1 VGEAFAWG
9 FIAASS
15 LLLGGLLALRSP
27 IGLRP
32 LGLIMA
38 FGAGFLISAVSYELV
53 QDAFGTAGAARKD
66 R

>member
-1 VGEAFAWG
+1 VTTEGPPSEN
-9 FIAASS
+9 AASRT
-15 LLLGGLLALRSP
+15 GLAAT
-27 IGLRP
+27 RP